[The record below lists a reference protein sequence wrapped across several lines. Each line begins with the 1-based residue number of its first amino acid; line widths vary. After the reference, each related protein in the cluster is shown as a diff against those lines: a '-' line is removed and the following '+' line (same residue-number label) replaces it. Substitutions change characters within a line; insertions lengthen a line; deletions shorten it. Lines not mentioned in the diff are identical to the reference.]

1 MPLGVTTRDIK
12 RSALQT
18 IHHPPK
24 PSDKVKVSHSF
35 QKEKAKMVRELIPF
49 LTYLYK
55 KHMNARISEGTDL
68 EMLKLINKAMRM
80 MPGSPKQ
87 KKVIQQLNK
96 LRTKNGLDPLKEDI
110 KIPISVGDTVL
121 GGKFK
126 NKRIVVKSI
135 GKNEKGDITI
145 NGKPLLKYRLLDE
158 TTKRDYKKE
167 YEKYGKSEKAKKYRA
182 ELNKYNRQRGTYG
195 NGDGKDASHKG
206 GKIVGFEDQS
216 KNRGR
221 REKSRLKKESSI
233 NEFGGVRFDLV
244 GYDKNDK
251 PVLKTIK
258 RSSDSFMK
266 DVAKYG
272 SEKLFKSGKG
282 VEYVKIYHDKNHL
295 MTVKDSGRKVV
306 KEKGWSKL
314 PINEI
319 PMGDLQKID
328 QFADKKLNPVD
339 IVITDKHF
347 FDRLN
352 DPRNGK
358 EISQAELIG
367 FFKRLSKK
375 KKEFVNFLN
384 KYNSVVAVDDR
395 TNINIPFMKQANKA
409 IAKTVMRK
417 KDFKSPDQKLDI

>member
-1 MPLGVTTRDIK
+1 MPLGITTKQIK
-12 RSALQT
+12 RSAVQA

-24 PSDKVKVSHSF
+24 PSDRVTVSKEF
-35 QKEKAKMVRELIPF
+35 QKEKAKMVKELIPF

-55 KHMNARISEGTDL
+55 KHMKAQIQEGTDL
-68 EMLKLINKAMRM
+68 EMLRLINKAMKL

-87 KKVIQQLNK
+87 KKVIQQLNN
-96 LRTKNGLDPLKEDI
+96 LRTKAGMDPLKEDI
-110 KIPISVGDTVL
+110 KIPIKVGDTVL

-135 GKNEKGDITI
+135 GKNDKGDITI
-145 NGKPLLKYRLLDE
+145 NGKPLLKFRLLDE
-158 TTKRDYKKE
+158 AAKRDYKKE

-182 ELNKYNRQRGTYG
+182 QLNKYNRDKGTYG

-206 GKIVGFEDQS
+206 GKIVGFEDES

-244 GYDKNDK
+244 GFDSNDK

-272 SEKLFKSGKG
+272 SEKLFKGGKG

-328 QFADKKLNPVD
+328 TFADKKLNPVD
-339 IVITDKHF
+339 VVITDKHF

-358 EISQAELIG
+358 EISSAELIG

-375 KKEFVNFLN
+375 KREFVDFLE
-384 KYNSVVAVDDR
+384 KYKSVVAVDDR
-395 TNINIPFMKQANKA
+395 TNINIPFMKRANKA

-417 KDFKSPDQKLDI
+417 KDFKTPDKKLDI